1 MQTLTTTKYR
11 ERSGSSAVLPAT
23 CVAVFASGHQ
33 NDHECATMAV
43 LSKDLIQMYVDMGC
57 TAVALTRNSS
67 YTLWWCWKVWI
78 FIRHIYLFFW
88 SENKNIA
95 YGVEKVDITF
105 CSCFLATMRVCPNH
119 ESVVD
124 VHFESQ
130 RATILTAFK
139 PRTFGH
145 FPSTQVQP
153 LSKFSQSKT
162 RSQHDNLSQKNQVTT
177 RQPLSKFS
185 HSEPTSTQNF
195 STFSR
200 MRPPFFFSAL
210 HNSLKIC
217 KVQGWNFAWIAKY
230 CIIYCTAVEPCSKFK
245 TSGGHVLGKHDAC
258 GRASFGRSLARRS
271 GRHSGICEHVL
282 AHELA
287 PVVAGQLLVGFPHQV
302 LPAWKHAAAP
312 SGWSGSALPAPARW
326 GTTAET
332 AAQGS
337 GSSAGSSPWPQVQV
351 TVHNYT
357 KGFEIDMRKM
367 LRHQWHSIHVLELFE
382 HVWKS
387 LSIIDFQDHNSL
399 FWYCVLL
406 FQHLDV

>member
-1 MQTLTTTKYR
+1 
-11 ERSGSSAVLPAT
+11 
-23 CVAVFASGHQ
+23 
-33 NDHECATMAV
+33 
-43 LSKDLIQMYVDMGC
+43 MGC

-105 CSCFLATMRVCPNH
+105 CSCFFWRPWECVLTMRVLLMFTLRV
-119 ESVVD
+119 S
-124 VHFESQ
+124 
-130 RATILTAFK
+130 
-139 PRTFGH
+139 
-145 FPSTQVQP
+145 VQP
-153 LSKFSQSKT
+153 SWQPSNLELSDIFLLHKS
-162 RSQHDNLSQKNQVTT
+162 NLSQSSLKVKPGHNTTTSLKVLSKQNQVTTRYSISQSSLKVKPGHNTTTSLKKNQVTT